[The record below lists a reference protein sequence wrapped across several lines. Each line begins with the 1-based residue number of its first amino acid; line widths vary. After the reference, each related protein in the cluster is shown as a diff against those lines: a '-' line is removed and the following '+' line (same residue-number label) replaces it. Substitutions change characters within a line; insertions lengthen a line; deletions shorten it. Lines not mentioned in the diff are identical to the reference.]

1 MNGVRKLL
9 ALLTLAAVLAAA
21 CSSRDGDAPEAERSG
36 GGGDTDLETTG
47 PGVSATELR
56 IAVIADVDNPVR
68 PGLFQV
74 AMDGVQA
81 WAAKVNADGG
91 LAGRKVV
98 IDELDSR
105 LNPQEFRNAVTQACE
120 NDLAILGSM
129 AVFDNAVEG
138 MEECGIPD
146 IPASATSAE
155 HREAPTSFSVNPQT
169 PGSVAVGPSRWYLE
183 NIEGCCRSAVLI
195 PNQPVARESTI
206 AGMNAANEIGFE
218 PVYDLEIGGEEL
230 NFTPIV
236 REFESRGA
244 TYARNGLDYVSTVR
258 MRREAQVQGVDVPV
272 WDCGAQCY
280 TPDLITEGGDAVEG
294 QYVSVSHIPFE
305 EPDAVPAMREYLRYV
320 EETGGLQGTFGLQGF
335 AAGLL
340 FERAVAGIV
349 EEDGPNAVT
358 RKAILE
364 QLKGIHEFN
373 ADGLLGTVDVGAQ
386 KPVGCF
392 ALMQVRDGKF
402 VRVHPEKAGTL
413 DCAPENI
420 EQTHVVKP
428 GGR

>member
-9 ALLTLAAVLAAA
+9 VLLTLTTLVAAA
-21 CSSRDGDAPEAERSG
+21 CASRDGDSPAADGERS
-36 GGGDTDLETTG
+36 DSDLEATG
-47 PGVSATELR
+47 PGVTATEIR
-56 IAVIADVDNPVR
+56 VGVVADVDNPVR

-98 IDELDSR
+98 VDELDSR
-105 LNPQEFRNAVTQACE
+105 LNPQEYRNAVTTACE
-120 NDLAILGSM
+120 KDLVLLGSM
-129 AVFDNAVEG
+129 AIFDNAVEG
-138 MEECGIPD
+138 LEECGLPD
-146 IPASATSAE
+146 IPANATSTE

-169 PGSVAVGPSRWYLE
+169 AGSVGVGPWRWYLE
-183 NIEGCCRSAVLI
+183 NIEDCCRSAVLI

-206 AGMNAANEIGFE
+206 AGVNAANEIGFE

-236 REFESRGA
+236 LEFKSRGA
-244 TYARNGLDYVSTVR
+244 NYVRNGLDYVSTVR
-258 MRREAQVQGVDVPV
+258 MRREAQVQGVNDGILV
-272 WDCGAQCY
+272 WDCGVLCY

-294 QYVSVSHIPFE
+294 QYVAVSHVPIE
-305 EPDAVPAMREYLRYV
+305 EADAVPAMQAYRKYV
-320 EETGGLQGTFGLQGF
+320 KETGGLQGTFGVQGF

-340 FERAVAGIV
+340 LEEVVGKIV
-349 EEDGPNAVT
+349 ERDGPNAVT
-358 RKAILE
+358 REAILKE
-364 QLKGIHEFN
+364 LKGIHEFD
-373 ADGLLGTVDVGAQ
+373 AQGLIGAIDIGAQ
-386 KPVGCF
+386 TPTGCF
-392 ALMQVRDGKF
+392 ALLQVRDGKF
-402 VRVHPEKAGTL
+402 VRVHPEEPGSL

-420 EQTHVVKP
+420 RETHVVRP